1 MQDPPIMEDELQRY
15 VDGVLPE
22 DRRAGIA
29 AWLAANPEESAR
41 VRQLQAL
48 NALLHSHFD
57 TALTEPVPERL
68 TRELAR
74 GPARMRLAIAASIV
88 ALGVG
93 ALAGWAAH
101 AWTDRNT
108 GSVAAARGKPP
119 GLASAWPRQAIL
131 AHVAFAPEVRHPVE
145 VAASDE
151 AHLIAWLSKRL
162 GTPLRPASLTAQ
174 GYDLMGGRL
183 LPGDSAPT
191 AQFMYQNAN
200 GKRLTLMVARKP
212 DSSADTAFKFMDERG
227 VAMFYW
233 IDGPFGYALSG
244 ELPRNELMTIA
255 SAVYKQL
262 NP

>member
-15 VDGVLPE
+15 VDGVLPD
-22 DRRAGIA
+22 DRRAGIE

-41 VRQLQAL
+41 VRQLRAL
-48 NALLHSHFD
+48 NASLHSHFD
-57 TALTEPVPERL
+57 AALTEPVPERL

-74 GPARMRLAIAASIV
+74 GPLRTRMAIAASIV
-88 ALGVG
+88 SLGAG
-93 ALAGWAAH
+93 ALIGWTAH
-101 AWTDRNT
+101 AWTDK
-108 GSVAAARGKPP
+108 SAAVALRGKPAAV
-119 GLASAWPRQAIL
+119 ASIWPRQAIL
-131 AHVAFAPEVRHPVE
+131 AHVAYAPEVRHPVE

-162 GTPLRPASLTAQ
+162 GTPIKPASLLAQ

-183 LPGDSAPT
+183 LPGEDKPV
-191 AQFMYQNAN
+191 AQFMYQNAA
-200 GKRLTLMVARKP
+200 GKRLTLMVARKQ
-212 DSSADTAFKFMDERG
+212 DGGTDTAFRYMDERG

>member
-22 DRRAGIA
+22 DRRARIER
-29 AWLAANPEESAR
+29 WLAANPEEAAR
-41 VRQLQAL
+41 VRQLRAL
-48 NALLHSHFD
+48 NASLHSSFD
-57 TALTEPVPERL
+57 AALTEPVPERL
-68 TRELAR
+68 MRELAR
-74 GPARMRLAIAASIV
+74 GTSRMRMAIAASV
-88 ALGVG
+88 VSLGVG
-93 ALAGWAAH
+93 ALTGWAAH
-101 AWTDRNT
+101 AWTVKNT
-108 GSVAAARGKPP
+108 SGAMAARGKPP
-119 GLASAWPRQAIL
+119 MLASTWPRQAIL

-145 VAASDE
+145 VAASDQ

-162 GTPLRPASLTAQ
+162 GTPVKPVLLTAQ

-183 LPGDSAPT
+183 LPGDDAPT

-200 GKRLTLMVARKP
+200 GKRLTLMVARKQ
-212 DSSADTAFKFMDERG
+212 DSNADTAFKFMDERG

-244 ELPRNELMTIA
+244 ELPRNELMAIA
-255 SAVYKQL
+255 IAVYKQL